1 MAEVSG
7 TCDARFAPVRDAL
20 AQQLEHDELGA
31 SIVLD
36 IDGETVVD
44 IWGGWCDT
52 ERRRPWE
59 RDTITNVWS
68 TTKTVTNLAALML
81 IDRGEVDAYAP
92 VAEYWP
98 EFAANGK
105 EAIAVRHILSHTS
118 GVSGWDAPFAVADM
132 YDWTSSTERLAAQA
146 PWWEPGTASGYH
158 ANNQGHLVGEIVR
171 RVTGLPLKRFV
182 AEQIA
187 GPLGADFQI
196 GAAERD
202 WPRIAP
208 VVPPPPLPID
218 LASLP
223 PESPMYKTFT
233 GPVADAANANTAAWR
248 RADMGALNGHANARS
263 VVRIIK
269 ALSLGGTVD
278 GIATALARDDRP
290 HLRRAE
296 PRHRPGPGRAAALR
310 HRLRAARDRDGA
322 LRAPG
327 TLLLL
332 GRMGWV
338 GDHRRPGPA
347 RDLRIHDE
355 QHGAGNHRVR
365 PLRDLRPRRVRLPG
379 LRTRL
384 RHAVSSGA
392 GHARC
397 NICPTT
403 YGNALVRRIM
413 ARQRDR

>member
-20 AQQLEHDELGA
+20 AEQLEKDELGA

-36 IDGETVVD
+36 IDGHTVVD

-52 ERRRPWE
+52 ERRRPWAQ
-59 RDTITNVWS
+59 DTITNVWS

-81 IDRGEVDAYAP
+81 VDRGLIDAYAP
-92 VAEYWP
+92 VADYWP

-105 EAIAVRHILSHTS
+105 EAIEVRHILSHTS
-118 GVSGWDAPFAVADM
+118 GVSGWEAPFEVADM

-146 PWWEPGTASGYH
+146 PWWKPGTASGYH

-187 GPLGADFQI
+187 GPIGADFQI
-196 GAAERD
+196 GAAPSD

-233 GPVADAANANTAAWR
+233 GPVADAANANTAGWR
-248 RADMGALNGHANARS
+248 EADMGALNGHANARS

-269 ALSLGGTVD
+269 ALSLGGTVEGTRLLSPETID
-278 GIATALARDDRP
+278 LIFDEQSHGTDLVLGVPLRFGIGYALPETETVPYVPQGRCCYWGGWGGSEIIADLDRRVT
-290 HLRRAE
+290 LAYMMNNM
-296 PRHRPGPGRAAALR
+296 
-310 HRLRAARDRDGA
+310 
-322 LRAPG
+322 APG
-327 TLLLL
+327 II
-332 GRMGWV
+332 GSDRSE
-338 GDHRRPGPA
+338 A
-347 RDLRIHDE
+347 Y
-355 QHGAGNHRVR
+355 VR
-365 PLRDLRPRRVRLPG
+365 
-379 LRTRL
+379 
-384 RHAVSSGA
+384 AVYA
-392 GHARC
+392 C
-397 NICPTT
+397 LN
-403 YGNALVRRIM
+403 
-413 ARQRDR
+413 